1 MAISAES
8 GDTSNVFFNLARCIM
23 ENRFDTHT
31 LVALARQ
38 PILDAKQ
45 SIYGYELL
53 YRSHGSATSAE
64 IFDDVSATAQV
75 VSTGLLEI
83 GMSNLVGTN
92 KAFVNFPRTYLLNP
106 SGVPLDREQVV
117 IEVLDNAN
125 FDAVL
130 LASLRKWKN
139 AGYDI
144 ALDDFRFEAK
154 LTPFI
159 ELARFVKLDLQVLGR
174 DAFMAELEALKN
186 FDIKVIVCKVENWDE
201 FNFCRMLDVDY
212 FQGYFFEKPET
223 IERKAVKVNSMTLLQ
238 LMAELLKTNELSVD
252 ELDRIVSQDVGL
264 VHKLLKYLNSP
275 VTGLIASVDSV
286 KLAIVLVG
294 AEQLKSLTSLLL
306 MSEMV
311 GDRHALLQ
319 QVLIRAKHAELFAVD
334 MGYTNQDKYFLAGM
348 LSMIDVCM
356 GMDLPD
362 VLASLPLPGELASA
376 IVNRSGKIGLT
387 LTQIEQYSKG
397 HQITGTVS
405 QESLKE
411 TYLEAIAWVDHFLST
426 F

>member
-1 MAISAES
+1 
-8 GDTSNVFFNLARCIM
+8 M
-23 ENRFDTHT
+23 ENRFDIYT
-31 LVALARQ
+31 LVTLARQ

-53 YRSHGSATSAE
+53 YRGSGTATDAE

-75 VSTGLLEI
+75 VSTALLEI
-83 GMSNLVGTN
+83 GMSNLVGSG

-117 IEVLDNAN
+117 IEVLDNSN

-139 AGYDI
+139 SGYDI
-144 ALDDFRFEAK
+144 ALDDLRFEAK

-159 ELARFVKLDLQVLGR
+159 ELASFVKLDLQALGR
-174 DAFMAELEALKN
+174 EAFITELEAFRN
-186 FDIKVIVCKVENWDE
+186 FDIKVIACKVETWDE
-201 FNFCRMLDVDY
+201 FNFCRMLDVDF
-212 FQGYFFEKPET
+212 FQGYFFEKPQT

-238 LMAELLKTNELSVD
+238 LMAELLKSNELSVD

-294 AEQLKSLTSLLL
+294 AEQLKALTSLLL

-319 QVLIRAKHAELFAVD
+319 QVLIRAKHAELFAVK
-334 MGYTNQDKYFLAGM
+334 MGYANQDKYFLAGM

-397 HQITGTVS
+397 HQVTGTVP
-405 QESLKE
+405 QETLKE
-411 TYLEAIAWVDHFLST
+411 TYLEAISWVDDFLST
-426 F
+426 I